1 MTSKK
6 CGLHVLTVLQV
17 VLENGRT
24 VALCVS
30 CRDVRIAKTDR
41 AEQGTFQELAMIL
54 RNRKPEEKKQKENKE
69 SNWQIREMIQF
80 RWRATLALQKWVP
93 WAHSTCPTNLNQ
105 EFC

>member
-1 MTSKK
+1 
-6 CGLHVLTVLQV
+6 
-17 VLENGRT
+17 
-24 VALCVS
+24 
-30 CRDVRIAKTDR
+30 
-41 AEQGTFQELAMIL
+41 MIL

-93 WAHSTCPTNLNQ
+93 WAHSTCPTNLDQ

>member
-24 VALCVS
+24 VAL
-30 CRDVRIAKTDR
+30 DR

-93 WAHSTCPTNLNQ
+93 WAHSTCPTNLDQ